1 MKDSVVTKRKGD
13 WKAKGTKR
21 SIFRIFNSQIW
32 ILNIPTEKNVSMN
45 LNILRICINFKN
57 EGKWIVD
64 ETMFWILRTYIRL
77 RHRSFA

>member
-1 MKDSVVTKRKGD
+1 M
-13 WKAKGTKR
+13 
-21 SIFRIFNSQIW
+21 QIW

-45 LNILRICINFKN
+45 LNILQNAGSVDFKN

-77 RHRSFA
+77 RHRSFAEKVVHDV